1 MLFTVW
7 RKLPWLRDAR
17 LVVPWTL
24 RIAARR
30 VWRHTA
36 RERRGAAVRA
46 LFLARARGFALTA
59 RDPGFDVDV
68 AKALE
73 AIPDVSPSSR
83 VILTLHYVDGLPL
96 AEVAEEL
103 GVSLGTASRGSP
115 MGSCSCGTG
124 WGRSEVE
131 RETPV
136 ELELTV
142 VRDLVVLGSTSVS
155 TFSFRLKISPPSA
168 AKPPFISESDASLS
182 PNAGASTV
190 LDRKCGAKPPPK

>member
-1 MLFTVW
+1 MTIGHGPTGGPAGAARADVDPWRVLAAQAGDRAAIEHVLESLAPIVTRRVASLIWRDPDIDDLVQDVLFTVW

-46 LFLARARGFALTA
+46 LFSRELAASPRAA

-103 GVSLGTASRGSP
+103 GVSLGTAKSRLAYGLVQLRDRL
-115 MGSCSCGTG
+115 GAI
-124 WGRSEVE
+124 RS
-131 RETPV
+131 
-136 ELELTV
+136 
-142 VRDLVVLGSTSVS
+142 
-155 TFSFRLKISPPSA
+155 
-168 AKPPFISESDASLS
+168 
-182 PNAGASTV
+182 
-190 LDRKCGAKPPPK
+190 